1 MGFTEDIAK
10 LSDQVR
16 KRLTMLLGN
25 NLLRCRIV
33 PFLSALGYAVYDPT
47 EFIPEYVKQI
57 LQKIWSV

>member
-16 KRLTMLLGN
+16 KRVDHVAGEQSTKMSL
-25 NLLRCRIV
+25 IV

-47 EFIPEYVKQI
+47 D
-57 LQKIWSV
+57 LSLNM